1 MDISEF
7 ASSRIGSA
15 VMPGHGLR
23 GMGDPGMIQFGGGL
37 PDPALNPVAELERL
51 FGEVLG
57 GNEPGV
63 LGYGHDQGDMRL
75 REAIAER
82 HRAEG
87 AQVAAEGVAVT
98 SGSAGGLGL
107 VATALLDPGD
117 VVVAEAATYPGALKA
132 FRLMGAEIAAAPMDG
147 EGLDPEGLAALLDA
161 LAKAG
166 RRAKFFYTVPT
177 CHNPTGGTLSLER
190 RREVLALAERH
201 GMLVLEDSTYG
212 AIRFTAPPP
221 SFLALDAERTV
232 YLGSFSKTIAPGL
245 RAGWIAARPE
255 LAAAINSVR
264 TDLGV
269 SPLTQRVVTRFVESD
284 QFERR
289 LGQLAAHYRAKRDRM
304 LAGLERHCA
313 GLAEWQAPEGGFF
326 VWLRLLRCTAEA
338 ALDAGEAEK
347 VSFMPGSY
355 FAAEPGMLTSHLR
368 LSYGEL
374 PVGDIDEGLRRLGA
388 ALALVP
394 VSAN

>member
-7 ASSRIGSA
+7 LSGRLGGAA
-15 VMPGHGLR
+15 MPGHGLR
-23 GMGDPGMIQFGGGL
+23 GMGRPGIIQFGGGL
-37 PDPALNPVAELERL
+37 PDPALNPVTDLERL

-87 AQVAAEGVAVT
+87 AQMAAEGVAVT

-147 EGLDPEGLAALLDA
+147 DGLDPEA
-161 LAKAG
+161 LAVLLEGLSAEG
-166 RRAKFFYTVPT
+166 RRVKFLYTVAT
-177 CHNPTGGTLSLER
+177 CHNPTGGTMAEDR
-190 RREVLALAERH
+190 RRAVLALAGRH
-201 GMLVLEDSTYG
+201 GMLVLEDNTYG
-212 AIRFTAPPP
+212 AIRFSAPPP
-221 SFLALDAERTV
+221 AFLALDPERTLH
-232 YLGSFSKTIAPGL
+232 LGSFSKTIAPGL
-245 RAGWIAARPE
+245 RAGWIAGRPDIV
-255 LAAAINSVR
+255 AAINSVR

-269 SPLTQRVVTRFVESD
+269 SPLTQRVVTCFVQREA
-284 QFERR
+284 FPRR
-289 LGQLAAHYRAKRDRM
+289 LEQLSAHYRGKRDRM
-304 LAGLERHCA
+304 LEGLERHCR

-326 VWLRLLRCTAEA
+326 VWLHLTGCTAEA
-338 ALDAGEAEK
+338 ALDAGEAEG

-355 FAAEPGMLTSHLR
+355 FAAEPGMLASHVR

-374 PVGDIDEGLRRLGA
+374 AAEDIDEGLRRLGRTLERA
-388 ALALVP
+388 
-394 VSAN
+394 SA

>member
-7 ASSRIGSA
+7 ASSRIA
-15 VMPGHGLR
+15 AAQMPGHGLR
-23 GMGDPGMIQFGGGL
+23 GMGVPGMIQFGGGL
-37 PDPALNPVAELERL
+37 PDPALNPVTDLERL

-63 LGYGHDQGDMRL
+63 LGYGHDQGDSRL

-82 HRAEG
+82 HCAEG

-107 VATALLDPGD
+107 VAAALLDPGD

-166 RRAKFFYTVPT
+166 RRVKFLYTVPT
-177 CHNPTGGTLSLER
+177 CHNPTGTTLSLER
-190 RREVLALAERH
+190 RQAVLELAGRH
-201 GMLVLEDSTYG
+201 RMLVLEDNTYG

-232 YLGSFSKTIAPGL
+232 HLGSFSKTIAPGL
-245 RAGWIAARPE
+245 RAGWIAARPD

-269 SPLTQRVVTRFVESD
+269 SPLTQRVVTRFIQSE
-284 QFERR
+284 QFEHR
-289 LGQLAAHYRAKRDRM
+289 LAELSGHYRAKRDRM
-304 LAGLERHCA
+304 LAGLERHCS

-326 VWLRLLRCTAEA
+326 VWLRLPGCNAEA
-338 ALDAGEAEK
+338 ALDAGEAEN

-355 FAAEPGMLTSHLR
+355 FAAEPGALASHVR

-374 PVGDIDEGLRRLGA
+374 RAEDVDEGLRRLGR
-388 ALALVP
+388 ALERAW
-394 VSAN
+394 AG